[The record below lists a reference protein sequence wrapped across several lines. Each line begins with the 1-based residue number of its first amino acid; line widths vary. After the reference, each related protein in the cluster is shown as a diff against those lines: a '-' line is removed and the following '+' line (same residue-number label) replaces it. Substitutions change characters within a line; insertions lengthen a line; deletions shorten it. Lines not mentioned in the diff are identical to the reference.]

1 MADQSSDKP
10 TASKGTT
17 TSIMRFD
24 PRALATPEGDAARAK
39 DRAELD
45 EIKARLASLEEKV
58 ANIKPLKFT

>member
-1 MADQSSDKP
+1 
-10 TASKGTT
+10 
-17 TSIMRFD
+17 MRFD